1 LLPLQALPPPA
12 GGGGPGEQ
20 RSPAEIARA
29 ALRAPGGGDSTR
41 RGVGGRVRSEG
52 ATGGW
57 GPGGPAAG
65 ARRARSPR
73 PAGVALRAGGA
84 PPTTGTHG
92 RVEGEERAAMAW
104 RAESDRYYKV
114 RPELLESQC
123 SKGGRAIER
132 ERDRR
137 SYAQERS
144 RGKGLRSGARASSR
158 GRARA
163 RPPSSLLVHVVGIL
177 RGVLRF
183 LVRAD
188 AVAPIAATAPAAH
201 GELAPAGSCQ

>member
-73 PAGVALRAGGA
+73 PAGVALRAGA

-104 RAESDRYYKV
+104 PSPAVPGQRGGTRGEEPRQ
-114 RPELLESQC
+114 RLE
-123 SKGGRAIER
+123 
-132 ERDRR
+132 
-137 SYAQERS
+137 ERS
-144 RGKGLRSGARASSR
+144 QSELT
-158 GRARA
+158 RA
-163 RPPSSLLVHVVGIL
+163 RPGAAALL
-177 RGVLRF
+177 
-183 LVRAD
+183 
-188 AVAPIAATAPAAH
+188 TAGPCRRHPPWCPALS
-201 GELAPAGSCQ
+201 GTR

>member
-1 LLPLQALPPPA
+1 PPSPPGSPA
-12 GGGGPGEQ
+12 ARRWRRPRRAAEPRGDRPG
-20 RSPAEIARA
+20 RSPGPRGRRLDATGRRRQG
-29 ALRAPGGGDSTR
+29 ALGGSDWRLGAGRPCGRRSTSALSTAR
-41 RGVGGRVRSEG
+41 RGCSAR
-52 ATGGW
+52 
-57 GPGGPAAG
+57 PADNWNAW
-65 ARRARSPR
+65 ARRRR
-73 PAGVALRAGGA
+73 GAG
-84 PPTTGTHG
+84 
-92 RVEGEERAAMAW
+92 
-104 RAESDRYYKV
+104 SD
-114 RPELLESQC
+114 E
-123 SKGGRAIER
+123 
-132 ERDRR
+132 
-137 SYAQERS
+137 ERS

>member
-92 RVEGEERAAMAW
+92 RVEGEERAA
-104 RAESDRYYKV
+104 
-114 RPELLESQC
+114 
-123 SKGGRAIER
+123 
-132 ERDRR
+132 
-137 SYAQERS
+137 S

>member
-73 PAGVALRAGGA
+73 PAGVALRPADNWN
-84 PPTTGTHG
+84 
-92 RVEGEERAAMAW
+92 AW
-104 RAESDRYYKV
+104 A
-114 RPELLESQC
+114 
-123 SKGGRAIER
+123 
-132 ERDRR
+132 RR
-137 SYAQERS
+137 R
-144 RGKGLRSGARASSR
+144 RG
-158 GRARA
+158 
-163 RPPSSLLVHVVGIL
+163 
-177 RGVLRF
+177 
-183 LVRAD
+183 
-188 AVAPIAATAPAAH
+188 
-201 GELAPAGSCQ
+201 AGSDERGNERRGAEAKA

>member
-52 ATGGW
+52 ATVG
-57 GPGGPAAG
+57 AG
-65 ARRARSPR
+65 RPCGRRSTSALSTARRGCSAR
-73 PAGVALRAGGA
+73 PADNWNAWARRRRGAGSG
-84 PPTTGTHG
+84 
-92 RVEGEERAAMAW
+92 
-104 RAESDRYYKV
+104 
-114 RPELLESQC
+114 
-123 SKGGRAIER
+123 ER
-132 ERDRR
+132 E
-137 SYAQERS
+137 ERS

>member
-73 PAGVALRAGGA
+73 PAGVALRA

-137 SYAQERS
+137 SYPRQRLEERS
-144 RGKGLRSGARASSR
+144 QSELT
-158 GRARA
+158 RA
-163 RPPSSLLVHVVGIL
+163 RPGAAALL
-177 RGVLRF
+177 
-183 LVRAD
+183 
-188 AVAPIAATAPAAH
+188 TAGPCRRHPPWCPALS
-201 GELAPAGSCQ
+201 GTR

>member
-73 PAGVALRAGGA
+73 PAGVALRA

-92 RVEGEERAAMAW
+92 RVEGEERAAGNE
-104 RAESDRYYKV
+104 RRGAEAK
-114 RPELLESQC
+114 
-123 SKGGRAIER
+123 A
-132 ERDRR
+132 
-137 SYAQERS
+137 
-144 RGKGLRSGARASSR
+144 
-158 GRARA
+158 
-163 RPPSSLLVHVVGIL
+163 
-177 RGVLRF
+177 
-183 LVRAD
+183 
-188 AVAPIAATAPAAH
+188 
-201 GELAPAGSCQ
+201 

>member
-73 PAGVALRAGGA
+73 PAGVALRAGGPG
-84 PPTTGTHG
+84 PP
-92 RVEGEERAAMAW
+92 RGEICR
-104 RAESDRYYKV
+104 
-114 RPELLESQC
+114 
-123 SKGGRAIER
+123 
-132 ERDRR
+132 
-137 SYAQERS
+137 
-144 RGKGLRSGARASSR
+144 LRSGARASSR